1 MADANEFL
9 ELAEGGYIMQIQA
22 VLQAITA
29 DKALFASVPVNTV
42 PLILA
47 DLQSYQ
53 TTNGEYLASLM
64 TGTPVGIF
72 LCGLCLESVK
82 IEGYSIFQ
90 APLLATVEGIS
101 QRISAQFSTAVA
113 AYSSSSSNSS

>member
-9 ELAEGGYIMQIQA
+9 ELAKGGYIVQIQA

-53 TTNGEYLASLM
+53 TTNGKYLASLM

-72 LCGLCLESVK
+72 LCGLFLESVK
-82 IEGYSIFQ
+82 IDGYSIFQ
-90 APLLATVEGIS
+90 APLLATVEEIS
-101 QRISAQFSTAVA
+101 QQISAQFSTAVA
-113 AYSSSSSNSS
+113 AYST